1 MAAPFRPLSAREFR
15 SEAVAFRWSRRIWRV
30 DLHHTGHTAKADY
43 RGLSTIEDIQS
54 RHRERLRLDDI
65 AQHVS
70 IAPDGVVWTGRDWN
84 RVPASVGN
92 GMSSGA
98 FMVEMIGNFDRGHD
112 RLEAAQLESTLYVIE
127 TIQCRFGL
135 PVHALLFHR
144 EVPQTDFSCPGTGI
158 EKRDLLLKLMARRPR
173 EADHAEISAVA

>member
-15 SEAVAFRWSRRIWRV
+15 AEALCFRWSRRIWRV
-30 DLHHTGHTAKADY
+30 DLHHAGHTAKAEY
-43 RGLSTIEDIQS
+43 HGLPTIEDICR
-54 RHRERLRLDDI
+54 RHRDRLRLDDI

-84 RVPASVGN
+84 RTPASVGN
-92 GMSSGA
+92 GMSGGA

-112 RLEAAQLESTLYVIE
+112 CLEGAQLEATLSVIE

-144 EVPQTDFSCPGTGI
+144 EVPQTDFSCPGSGI
-158 EKRDLLLKLMARRPR
+158 EKRDMLMKLAARRPQDR
-173 EADHAEISAVA
+173 HHDEVSAVA